1 MNIPHQRPFAPLRIA
16 ARRLAPAVIS
26 AAALLLAPVAGSAQ
40 SRPSAPTGVRIV
52 PSPAPA
58 AAKASALRAALS
70 TADTLLV
77 FEGLM
82 HPGASGSAVAIDALG
97 DLRTDCRVSD
107 PQVTC
112 SAVPAIFANVLGK
125 DAEGRRA
132 IEREVEDLLAVY
144 RGLSGGPRLEFA
156 QAATFLLAA
165 VSSAFER
172 QPTPQ
177 QQRSFRDAL
186 RHSLVED
193 GTAATSLEARQM
205 ASEVCGVVGVHV
217 LRELAAEAARGGGA
231 SETAATRQYVDRL
244 AYSILKVRPAHLDW
258 ARLQ

>member
-1 MNIPHQRPFAPLRIA
+1 MNIPHHRPFAPLPIV
-16 ARRLAPAVIS
+16 ARRLAPAVI
-26 AAALLLAPVAGSAQ
+26 AVAALLLAPVAGSAQ

-52 PSPAPA
+52 PSPA

-70 TADTLLV
+70 TADTLQV

-82 HPGASGSAVAIDALG
+82 HPDASGSAVAVDALS

-107 PQVTC
+107 PQGTC
-112 SAVPAIFANVLGK
+112 SAVPAIFGNVLGK
-125 DAEGRRA
+125 DDEGRRA

-144 RGLSGGPRLEFA
+144 RGLAGGPRLEFA

-186 RHSLVED
+186 RRSLVED

-205 ASEVCGVVGVHV
+205 ASEVCGVLGVHV
-217 LRELAAEAARGGGA
+217 LRELAAEAARGSAA
-231 SETAATRQYVDRL
+231 SEAAATRHYVDRL